1 MKYKFQVDK
10 ENFEIEIPNAAT
22 FHSPTE
28 VRVNRTKAE
37 VSIGESAGDDILSF
51 FINHRLF
58 HVEMVRDEGGYPSGL
73 YVNDEYFPVSLIK
86 IDQMF
91 YSREKNLPTSK
102 SGTARSFIPGYIQ
115 KVFFSVGDRVEE
127 NEIVLIHAAM
137 KMENEIRAPKSGIIK
152 VMGVKEGDNVLANHL
167 LFEIE

>member
-51 FINHRLF
+51 FVNHRLI
-58 HVEMVRDEGGYPSGL
+58 HVEVVRDEAGYPSGL
-73 YVNDEYFPVSLIK
+73 YVNDEYFPASLIK

-91 YSREKNLPTSK
+91 YYRGQSLPTSK
-102 SGTARSFIPGYIQ
+102 SGVARSFIPGYIQ
-115 KVFFSVGDRVEE
+115 KVFYSAGDRVEE
-127 NEIVLIHAAM
+127 NAIVLIHEAM